1 MDEVESESEVT
12 QSCLTLCDPVN
23 CGHQAPLSLGF
34 SRQEYCSGLPFP
46 FPREL
51 PNPGIKPRSLALQAD
66 ALTSEPLGKPHEV
79 EKDSLFVRQKGAQQK
94 NNSVRIPED
103 LMRDFL
109 IVVLKNGVFPIM

>member
-1 MDEVESESEVT
+1 MATRLLRPHDSPGKNTGVGCHFLLQVT
-12 QSCLTLCDPVN
+12 
-23 CGHQAPLSLGF
+23 
-34 SRQEYCSGLPFP
+34 
-46 FPREL
+46 L
-51 PNPGIKPRSLALQAD
+51 PNPGIEPGSPALQAD